1 MAEHE
6 LPSLAPKEFLIM
18 NLLVGAPRPKY
29 GLQLVEESDGALK
42 RGTIYVTLNR
52 LQEKGYVESKREE
65 AESGIATP
73 RRLYKATGLGVKV
86 YRALERAGGGKW
98 LKEALA

>member
-1 MAEHE
+1 MPDI
-6 LPSLAPKEFLIM
+6 PSLSEKEFLIM
-18 NLLVGAPRPKY
+18 NLLIGSPRLMY
-29 GLQLVEESDGALK
+29 GLQLVEQSEGKLK

-52 LQEKGYVESKREE
+52 LEEKGYVESKKEE
-65 AESGIATP
+65 AESGVVTP

-86 YRALERAGGGKW
+86 FNAIASAGGKAW